1 MFSVRF
7 LGTAARQPCVFV
19 FTDVVEA
26 PPRKFLRFGIPAS
39 EGGRFRR
46 RKTPRETSCEGL
58 VTVRSNRIKA
68 AGAVFD
74 PPDASLVLR
83 LPRLLSAHKHGGVCA
98 RRSAAAAAGEP

>member
-1 MFSVRF
+1 MRF

-26 PPRKFLRFGIPAS
+26 PPRQFLRLGFQPAKAAVS
-39 EGGRFRR
+39 VAVKRPAR
-46 RKTPRETSCEGL
+46 TSCEGL
-58 VTVRSNRIKA
+58 VTFRSNRIKA

-83 LPRLLSAHKHGGVCA
+83 LPRLLSAHKRGAVCA
-98 RRSAAAAAGEP
+98 RRSAAAAGEP